1 MTARAQQTA
10 PLVSIIVAAY
20 GRAEVLR
27 WALDSAARQTL
38 TDWELLVVG
47 DACDSAT
54 ADLVLARAAQ
64 DPRIR
69 FTNLQTNYGEQSGP
83 NNVGMART
91 SGRYIAFLN
100 QDDLWFPDHLAQL
113 VDWIEA
119 SGSDL
124 AYGLSLHFSPR
135 PSPEPIE
142 LAQWPTHLLGLG
154 HLGCFDP
161 LSTFSP
167 ASAWLVRRTCV
178 EQLGLWRPALE
189 CRTESS
195 QEYLYRAWKA
205 GMRLAHCP
213 VPTVLVFSSG
223 ARAGSYTTGHDHE
236 QADLATRL
244 QQDPEQVRHTL
255 LCTAHRNA
263 HFYVTKGSPS
273 RWLRWGWTRLAR
285 LGLHPRALAMRKNG
299 ARRAGSYIQHLR
311 AVRGLPPNLSAARDS
326 ADALRVESV
335 KALCD
340 ASPGETINFDKQGAS
355 WRHRGLGWSDPEAHG
370 CWTDGSLASIYLR
383 LPPDT
388 TTALLRMHMHAFT
401 TKRHPRQRL
410 TMLVNGEQILD
421 THIED
426 DAAHTI
432 TAALPHKLL
441 ASGGL
446 LHVALRLPDAIRASK
461 VKRRIADARQL
472 GILLHS
478 LTIEHAPPT

>member
-1 MTARAQQTA
+1 MTACAQQAA

-47 DACDSAT
+47 DACDMAT
-54 ADLVLARAAQ
+54 AELVLARAAQ

-124 AYGLSLHFSPR
+124 TYGLSLHFSPR
-135 PSPEPIE
+135 PSSESVE
-142 LAQWPTHLLGLG
+142 LAQWPTHLLGMG
-154 HLGCFDP
+154 HRGRFDP

-178 EQLGLWRPALE
+178 ERIGPWRPALE

-223 ARAGSYTTGHDHE
+223 ARAGSYTCGHDHE

-244 QQDPEQVRHTL
+244 QQDPVLLRHTL
-255 LCTAHRNA
+255 QCTALNGTSS
-263 HFYVTKGSPS
+263 YVTKKPPPP
-273 RWLRWGWTRLAR
+273 WLRWGWTQLAR
-285 LGLHPRALAMRKNG
+285 LGLHPRALAMRQHG
-299 ARRAGSYIQHLR
+299 AKRAGSYIQHLR
-311 AVRGLPPNLSAARDS
+311 AVRGLPPSLSRDS
-326 ADALRVESV
+326 AEALRVEGA

-340 ASPGETINFDKQGAS
+340 AEPGQTIGFDSQGTS
-355 WRHRGLGWSDPEAHG
+355 WRYRGLGWSAPEHHG
-370 CWTDGSLASIYLR
+370 CWTDGSQASVYLR
-383 LPPDT
+383 LPPNT
-388 TTALLRMHMHAFT
+388 KPALLRMHMRAFI

-410 TMLVNGEQILD
+410 AVLVNGEQVLN
-421 THIED
+421 TCIED
-426 DAAHTI
+426 NAAHTLT
-432 TAALPHKLL
+432 TALSDDLL

-446 LHVALRLPDAIRASK
+446 LHIELRLPDAIRASK
-461 VKRRIADARQL
+461 VKRRTADTRQL

-478 LTIEHAPPT
+478 LTIEQAPPA